1 MKCVVPLAGPDLWS
15 EQYGL
20 RPLVDVDGQPLIEA
34 ALRPRAWAGALGSQ
48 DYIFVVRETTGL
60 AELTAYLRRAWPGCR
75 IVTLSD
81 MTGGAL
87 FSVLAAMALVP
98 PDEAIVVDLADILFS
113 GGPDDPQG
121 LFVREGHGAVVP
133 TFPSEEPCYSYLR
146 IADGLAIEAREKQV
160 ISSHASAGV
169 YMFRNIEVFLA
180 AAAHN
185 IAHRESLG
193 VKGSLFV
200 CPMVNGVIA
209 SGHTV
214 IGPDVGDCRP
224 VGKIFHATGKTTA

>member
-1 MKCVVPLAGPDLWS
+1 MKCIVPLAGPDLWS

-34 ALRPRAWAGALGSQ
+34 ALRPRAWAGALRPE

-60 AELTAYLRRAWPGCR
+60 ADLNAYLRHTWPGCK

-87 FSVLAAMALVP
+87 FSVLAAMALIP

-113 GGPDDPQG
+113 GGPDDPQA
-121 LFVREGHGAVVP
+121 LFAREGPGAVVP
-133 TFPSEEPCYSYLR
+133 TFPSDEACYSYLR
-146 IADGLAIEAREKQV
+146 IVDGLAVEAREKQV
-160 ISSHASAGV
+160 ISNHASAGV

-185 IAHRESLG
+185 IAHREALS
-193 VKGSLFV
+193 VKGSLFI
-200 CPMVNGVIA
+200 CPMVNGVISA
-209 SGHTV
+209 GHTV
-214 IGPDVGDCRP
+214 IGPDVGECRP
-224 VGKIFHATGKTTA
+224 VGKIFHTAGKKTA